1 MLCLFGII
9 LCICWA
15 SPLRI
20 LGPIWAYSGPA
31 RGGARANIYACSRL
45 LRWFKLVATMAP
57 TEVVVPGRYPR
68 TLSDG
73 RRKHLEVAVSRVC
86 CVSLVCKGPFVAVF
100 NPRHA
105 LPDIG

>member
-1 MLCLFGII
+1 LAQRRYVKLFAAA
-9 LCICWA
+9 WA
-15 SPLRI
+15 WVIKQMSVRD
-20 LGPIWAYSGPA
+20 S
-31 RGGARANIYACSRL
+31 
-45 LRWFKLVATMAP
+45 

-73 RRKHLEVAVSRVC
+73 RTKHLEVAVFRVC

>member
-1 MLCLFGII
+1 MGLVCVYVQ
-9 LCICWA
+9 
-15 SPLRI
+15 S
-20 LGPIWAYSGPA
+20 
-31 RGGARANIYACSRL
+31 ANIYACSRL

-73 RRKHLEVAVSRVC
+73 RTKHLEVAVFRVC